1 MRRALRH
8 VYERFPPR
16 LRLWAAKVLRL
27 LRGLLAAALA
37 PLWKVLR
44 NVRILRALVQ
54 IVFVALVGL
63 LAYGLYSN
71 YTANAERLRFGYDF
85 LSTTAGFTVSEGI
98 PHERTDSN
106 WKLFLV
112 GVVNTLRVVLVGIVL
127 ASLLGLIAGVARLS
141 RNWLIRKMATVY
153 VETIRNTPLLVQLFF
168 WYTAT
173 FLKLPPVRQAVEL
186 PGSIFLSQRGLV
198 LPRPYLTEGA
208 PVWETFL
215 LIGLGAGVA
224 VFLARRAHLRQADR
238 PGSPLLWGLGVFALL
253 ALVGWFAAPSPP
265 VAWEVAELGRFNFQG
280 GIQLS
285 PEFAALLLGLV
296 VYTGAFIAE
305 IVRGGILA
313 VSKGQREAALALG
326 LTGYQT
332 LRWVILPQALRVIV
346 PPVTSQ
352 YLNLAKN
359 SSLAVAIGYPDLFSV
374 ANTIINKT
382 GREVEMILI
391 IMGSYLTMSLLTSL
405 FMNWYNRRIKLV
417 ER

>member
-1 MRRALRH
+1 MRGFLRRAH
-8 VYERFPPR
+8 ERF
-16 LRLWAAKVLRL
+16 LRPL
-27 LRGLLAAALA
+27 LRSLAGVFA
-37 PLWKVLR
+37 PLLKALR
-44 NVRILRALVQ
+44 NVRVLRALVQ
-54 IVFVALVGL
+54 GVFLTLLGL
-63 LAYGLYSN
+63 LVYWLYTN
-71 YTANAERLRFGYDF
+71 YRENTEDLRFGYDF
-85 LSTTAGFTVSEGI
+85 FSTTAGFTLSEGI
-98 PHERTDSN
+98 PHDRTDPN
-106 WKLFLV
+106 WKLFLA
-112 GVVNTLRVVLVGIVL
+112 GVVNTLRVIGVGIVL

-141 RNWLIRKMATVY
+141 RNWLIQRIATVY

-173 FLKLPPVRQAVEL
+173 FLQLPPVRQAVEL
-186 PGSIFLSQRGLV
+186 PGAIFLSQRGLV

-208 PVWETFL
+208 SLWGTFL
-215 LIGLGAGVA
+215 WIGLVLGIFVY
-224 VFLARRAHLRQADR
+224 LARRVHLKRVDR
-238 PGSPLLWGLGVFALL
+238 PGAPGLWGFGVL
-253 ALVGWFAAPSPP
+253 ALFAVAGWVAAPVPP
-265 VAWEVAELGRFNFQG
+265 VAWEVAELGRFNFRG
-280 GIQLS
+280 GMQLS

-332 LRWVILPQALRVIV
+332 LRRVILPQALRVIV

-359 SSLAVAIGYPDLFSV
+359 SSLAVAIGYPDLFNV

-382 GREVEMILI
+382 GREVEMILV
-391 IMGSYLTMSLLTSL
+391 IMASYLSLSLLTSL
-405 FMNWYNRRIKLV
+405 FMNWYNRRIRLV

>member
-1 MRRALRH
+1 M
-8 VYERFPPR
+8 
-16 LRLWAAKVLRL
+16 LRL
-27 LRGLLAAALA
+27 LRD
-37 PLWKVLR
+37 
-44 NVRILRALVQ
+44 VRVLRALVQ
-54 IVFVALVGL
+54 LVFLLLLGL
-63 LAYGLYSN
+63 LVYGLYSN
-71 YTANAERLRFGYDF
+71 YTENTQRFRFGYDF
-85 LSTTAGFTVSEGI
+85 LTTTAGFTISEGL
-98 PHERTDSN
+98 PHERTDPN

-112 GVVNTLRVVLVGIVL
+112 GVTNTLRVIGVGIVL

-141 RNWLIRKMATVY
+141 RNWLIQKIAAVY

-173 FLKLPPVRQAVEL
+173 FLRLPPVRQAVEL
-186 PGSIFLSQRGLV
+186 PGAIFLSQRGLV

-208 PVWETFL
+208 FL
-215 LIGLGAGVA
+215 WGVFLGIGLGLGIA
-224 VFLARRAHLRQADR
+224 VYWARRAYLRRVDR
-238 PGSPLLWGLGVFALL
+238 PGSPLLGGGGVL
-253 ALVGWFAAPSPP
+253 ALFAVVGWFAAPVRP

-280 GIQLS
+280 GVQLS

-332 LRWVILPQALRVIV
+332 LRLVVLPQALRVIV

-359 SSLAVAIGYPDLFSV
+359 SSLAVAVGYPDLFSV
-374 ANTIINKT
+374 ASTIINKT
-382 GREVEMILI
+382 GREVEMILVL
-391 IMGSYLTMSLLTSL
+391 MASYLTLSLLTSL
-405 FMNWYNRRIKLV
+405 FMNWYNRRIRLV